1 MMKFPFLAT
10 VALVATTS
18 VCFAQERHPDRLHSS
33 VVEQFTYGWGPMPP
47 LPRRL
52 QNNCHFFN
60 GTLVCSDNCGMDYQ
74 KYFCSPKATGCCHIG
89 LGYCDGEGHLRC
101 SPALF

>member
-1 MMKFPFLAT
+1 MKFPFLAT
-10 VALVATTS
+10 VVLAATTS
-18 VCFAQERHPDRLHSS
+18 LCCTQEGHADRFHSA
-33 VVEQFTYGWGPMPP
+33 VVGQYTYSWIAMPP

-52 QNNCHFFN
+52 QNNCRYHDGN
-60 GTLVCSDNCGMDYQ
+60 LVCSDNCGMGYQ

-89 LGYCDGEGHLRC
+89 LGYCDSAGRLGC

>member
-1 MMKFPFLAT
+1 MKFSFLAT
-10 VALVATTS
+10 VMFAAMTS
-18 VCFAQERHPDRLHSS
+18 MCFAQERHGGRLHSS
-33 VVEQFTYGWGPMPP
+33 DVEQFSYSWAAMPP

-52 QNNCHFFN
+52 QNNCGYHN
-60 GTLVCSDNCGMDYQ
+60 GNLVCSDNCGTDYQ

-89 LGYCDGEGHLRC
+89 LGYCDGDGHLRC